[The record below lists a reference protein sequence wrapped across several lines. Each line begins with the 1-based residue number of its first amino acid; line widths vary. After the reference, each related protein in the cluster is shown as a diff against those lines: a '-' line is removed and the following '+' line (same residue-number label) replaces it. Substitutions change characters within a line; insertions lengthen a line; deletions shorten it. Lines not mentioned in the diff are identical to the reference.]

1 MHVRYGL
8 TTSCGELDG
17 SRHTS
22 GAKASRSTHGAGGA
36 LRVGLGDGRRR
47 LRCSAGVT
55 DRGCA
60 TGMTGGAGCSV
71 RDSRTIEAA
80 YGHRDEPGHHE
91 VAQGRAD
98 AAYSAAAVR
107 RSGRVSVRDRG
118 NETTLL
124 DLLITRRSREAANAW
139 SSLSGCLP
147 DRLEDGPL

>member
-1 MHVRYGL
+1 VHVRYGL
-8 TTSCGELDG
+8 TTSFGELDG

-22 GAKASRSTHGAGGA
+22 GAKASRSTHSAGGA

-60 TGMTGGAGCSV
+60 TGMTAGCRV
-71 RDSRTIEAA
+71 LRARLQNFEAA
-80 YGHRDEPGHHE
+80 HGHRDGPGHHE

-98 AAYSAAAVR
+98 AAYSAAPVR
-107 RSGRVSVRDRG
+107 RSGRVSVHDRG

-139 SSLSGCLP
+139 SSLSGYLP
-147 DRLEDGPL
+147 DRLGDGPL

>member
-1 MHVRYGL
+1 VHVRYGL

-60 TGMTGGAGCSV
+60 TGITVGCRV
-71 RDSRTIEAA
+71 LRPRLQNIEAA
-80 YGHRDEPGHHE
+80 YGHRDGPGHHE

-98 AAYSAAAVR
+98 AAYSAAPVR
-107 RSGRVSVRDRG
+107 RSGRVSVHDRG

-147 DRLEDGPL
+147 DRLGDGPL